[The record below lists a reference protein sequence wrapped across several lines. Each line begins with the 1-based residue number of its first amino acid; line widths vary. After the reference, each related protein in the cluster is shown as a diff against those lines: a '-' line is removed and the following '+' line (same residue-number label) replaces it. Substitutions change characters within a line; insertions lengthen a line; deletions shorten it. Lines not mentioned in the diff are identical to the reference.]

1 MKLRKKR
8 KSDAIP
14 VAAMGDIAFLL
25 LIFYMSTTMLT
36 DQKPLDVPLPAV
48 EGQAQTSPFPLII
61 YMNRKLASSNQVYF
75 YNERH
80 PINGLGA
87 LVQARAAESP
97 AAVRVYVNMEKDL
110 PYRYMNTLIQEL
122 KEAGIRSM
130 IITTRS
136 TDEKIPGLK
145 EPSP

>member
-36 DQKPLDVPLPAV
+36 DQKPLDLPLPAV
-48 EGQAQTSPFPLII
+48 EGQSQVSPYPLII
-61 YMNRKLASSNQVYF
+61 YMNRELAGREQVYF

-80 PINGLGA
+80 PISDLA
-87 LVQARAAESP
+87 TLVQARAAESP

-110 PYRYMNTLIQEL
+110 PYRYLNAVIQEL

-130 IITTRS
+130 IITTQAS
-136 TDEKIPGLK
+136 DETIPGRT
-145 EPSP
+145 ETAP